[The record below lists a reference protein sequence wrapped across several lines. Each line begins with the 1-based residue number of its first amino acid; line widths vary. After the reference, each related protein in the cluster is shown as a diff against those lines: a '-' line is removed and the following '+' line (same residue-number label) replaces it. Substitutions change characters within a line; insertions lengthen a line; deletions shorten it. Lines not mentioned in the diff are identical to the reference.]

1 MSRQQTPS
9 PGPASQQLA
18 PLLVTVPEAARILSI
33 GRTALYQLI
42 WNGDLTPVHIGRS
55 VRFPID
61 ELHDFIERR
70 IASEAE
76 RAGP

>member
-1 MSRQQTPS
+1 
-9 PGPASQQLA
+9 
-18 PLLVTVPEAARILSI
+18 VTVPEAARILSI

-70 IASEAE
+70 IASEVE